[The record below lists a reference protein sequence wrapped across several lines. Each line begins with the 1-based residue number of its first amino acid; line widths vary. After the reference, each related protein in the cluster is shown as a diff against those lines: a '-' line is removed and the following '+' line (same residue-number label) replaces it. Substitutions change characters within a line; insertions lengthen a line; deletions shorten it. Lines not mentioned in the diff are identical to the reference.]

1 MVSEPNY
8 HSNFF
13 YQSFSKNIISI
24 RNKKT
29 GILMNKPVYL
39 GLSILELSKILMYE
53 FLKTKYGEKAKLSY
67 VDTGIV
73 SLYTEKQLRF
83 RETPQ
88 KMLKLDLILKI
99 MN

>member
-1 MVSEPNY
+1 
-8 HSNFF
+8 
-13 YQSFSKNIISI
+13 
-24 RNKKT
+24 
-29 GILMNKPVYL
+29 MNKPVYL

-99 MN
+99 MNQIDCYLKGKK